1 MKAKTLAEYREVLY
15 SSDDIDKRKVDL
27 SKYDIEKIHVF
38 VDGLCPDCF
47 SNDSIKNGIDLSP
60 RGNKQKW
67 ICKKC
72 KRHFRTGI

>member
-1 MKAKTLAEYREVLY
+1 MKEKIVAEHKEVLY
-15 SSDDIDKRKVDL
+15 SSDDIDKREVDL
-27 SKYDIEKIHVF
+27 SKYNLEKIHVF

-47 SNDSIKNGIDLSP
+47 SNNSIKNGVDLSP

-72 KRHFRTGI
+72 KRHFRTSI